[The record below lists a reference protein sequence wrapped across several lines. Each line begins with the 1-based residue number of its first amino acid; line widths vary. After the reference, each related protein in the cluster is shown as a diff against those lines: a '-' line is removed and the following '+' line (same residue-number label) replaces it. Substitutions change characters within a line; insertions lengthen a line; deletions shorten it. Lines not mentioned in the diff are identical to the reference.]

1 MSLLPKQRADSMQS
15 LSKLQCHFFRNRKNN
30 PKICMEPQRPWIAK
44 AILIKK
50 NRAGNIILSD
60 FKFYYKVIV
69 IKTVWYW
76 HKNRHIGQWNRIE
89 SPEINPHIYGELI
102 NDKGAKNIQWGKD
115 SLFNKWCWENWTVT
129 CKRMKLDHYLTPL
142 TIINSK
148 WIKDKCNTWNYKTPR
163 RTWG

>member
-1 MSLLPKQRADSMQS
+1 MKSGPCSPQLEKALAQKWRPSITINQSINKSLKKKKMSLLPKQRADSMQS

-76 HKNRHIGQWNRIE
+76 HKNGHTDQWNIIE
-89 SPEINPHIYGELI
+89 IPEIKPHMYAQLI
-102 NDKGAKNIQWGKD
+102 HDKGARNIQWGKD
-115 SLFNKWCWENWTVT
+115 NLFSKWCWEKWTAT
-129 CKRMKLDHYLTPL
+129 
-142 TIINSK
+142 
-148 WIKDKCNTWNYKTPR
+148 
-163 RTWG
+163 